1 MRTRMRI
8 SEMIVAGLAVVLL
21 MAGFASGV
29 FAKPAKPLPPA
40 TWSGGLTLG
49 VEAGRS

>member
-1 MRTRMRI
+1 MRI

-29 FAKPAKPLPPA
+29 FAKPAKPLPQA
-40 TWSGGLTLG
+40 TSSGSLSLG
-49 VEAGRS
+49 IGAGRS